1 MEENQN
7 GMYGGDAPRTYG
19 EDTKM
24 YQNQAN
30 GGAAQQTYG
39 QPNGMPN
46 QQYGQPNPQY
56 AGQSYGQP
64 NGMPNQQYGQPNG
77 MPYQQPY
84 MNGYGYQQQTPV
96 KDIFCNILIVLMPL
110 RMILAIVIN
119 VMAFS
124 AMGDYNSVING
135 SYMNELLNGP
145 YMLLSNIS
153 NLLTVAYIILV
164 ILDIMNVHKGNY
176 KITGLIL
183 FAIFLN
189 PGYYIWRAHVL
200 KRDKKFPIIYTV
212 VYSLIMV
219 ANYVV
224 TFYYAF
230 NWMMDMITA
239 LPMQ

>member
-24 YQNQAN
+24 YENQAN

-56 AGQSYGQP
+56 TGQSYGQP

-124 AMGDYNSVING
+124 AMGDYTSVVNG

-212 VYSLIMV
+212 IYSLIMV